1 MKFKSAI
8 KRGRELIL
16 ILHRQI
22 HTKDYWLKNKDI
34 INNNLAFSRKS
45 KERRDIRSIC
55 FRDTVRLLGLK
66 NPWILSFFHKQRGR
80 II

>member
-1 MKFKSAI
+1 MKLKSI
-8 KRGRELIL
+8 VKRGRKLIL
-16 ILHRQI
+16 ELHRQI
-22 HTKDYWLKNKDI
+22 HAKDYWLKNKDI
-34 INNNLAFSRKS
+34 INNNLTFSHKS

-66 NPWILSFFHKQRGR
+66 NPWILSFFHKRRGR